1 MVYCRLYMHL
11 TSCFLQSDVSK
22 KDAEDAVEP
31 VPQISDFVTDNL
43 RKYASYIT
51 HTWRY
56 KENLT
61 GMDAIVLLCYFVKTC
76 ACVKQ
81 LHAMVGC
88 IDRRYH
94 GAIQQLY
101 TGVGCS
107 SCGLRFN
114 SEAVDKYTEHL
125 DWHFHQNQ
133 REKDEMKVA
142 KCRQWYYDMVVCWTT
157 SV

>member
-1 MVYCRLYMHL
+1 M
-11 TSCFLQSDVSK
+11 SCCVTLLQ
-22 KDAEDAVEP
+22 
-31 VPQISDFVTDNL
+31 
-43 RKYASYIT
+43 
-51 HTWRY
+51 
-56 KENLT
+56 
-61 GMDAIVLLCYFVKTC
+61 CKTC

-125 DWHFHQNQ
+125 DWHFRQNQ

-142 KCRQWYYDMVVCWTT
+142 KCRQWYYDMVVC
-157 SV
+157 